1 MWNTDAPMSTGMIVA
16 IVVMAVLAATG
27 AFAVQRSRRAFK
39 RAGDDSPA
47 ESRTDAVA
55 LAAAVR
61 LTSGALRALPTPPWR
76 VVYEI
81 GTERLTGAEH
91 VVLGPPGAFAVTTS
105 LDPLPGE
112 PDDDPDPVALASAA
126 MRRGGLDD
134 ALHRVRLSSAG
145 LVVVHWGGAEPEAPP
160 AVPGMHGVTHV
171 DGRRLDEWAEG
182 LVDEA
187 FTPTQVDLGWQ
198 AVVTAIG
205 RPDPLA

>member
-27 AFAVQRSRRAFK
+27 TLAVRSSRRAFK
-39 RAGDDSPA
+39 RAGDESPA
-47 ESRTDAVA
+47 ELRTNAVA
-55 LAAAVR
+55 LTAAIR

-112 PDDDPDPVALASAA
+112 PAHDPDPVALASAA
-126 MRRGGLDD
+126 MLRGGLDD

-145 LVVVHWGGAEPEAPP
+145 LVVVHWGGADADAPP

-171 DGRRLDEWAEG
+171 DGRRLDEWAG
-182 LVDEA
+182 TFAGATLTA
-187 FTPTQVDLGWQ
+187 AQVDLAWQ